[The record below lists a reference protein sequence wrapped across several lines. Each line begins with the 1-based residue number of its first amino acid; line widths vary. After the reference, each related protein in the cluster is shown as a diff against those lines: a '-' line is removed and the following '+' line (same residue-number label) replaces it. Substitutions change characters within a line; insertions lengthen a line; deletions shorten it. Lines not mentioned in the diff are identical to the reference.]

1 MIAQAMQMKIS
12 ETEHWYQCINN
23 HTVQTTMVE
32 ILVANGSSQLEIISR
47 RLSALSVGLPTIPP

>member
-12 ETEHWYQCINN
+12 EPEHWYQCINN
-23 HTVQTTMVE
+23 HTVQTTMV
-32 ILVANGSSQLEIISR
+32 VANGSSQLEIISR